1 MKVGQVLDQLI
12 KDTPGQSPS
21 QLQLMEHAREL
32 ARIQYVDDT
41 YFGDF
46 TVADLL
52 ARRRQS
58 IEVPLWTDDYSSLFR
73 ILK

>member
-1 MKVGQVLDQLI
+1 
-12 KDTPGQSPS
+12 
-21 QLQLMEHAREL
+21 MEHAREL
-32 ARIQYVDDT
+32 VRIQYVDDT

-58 IEVPLWTDDYSSLFR
+58 IDVPLWTDDYSSLFR